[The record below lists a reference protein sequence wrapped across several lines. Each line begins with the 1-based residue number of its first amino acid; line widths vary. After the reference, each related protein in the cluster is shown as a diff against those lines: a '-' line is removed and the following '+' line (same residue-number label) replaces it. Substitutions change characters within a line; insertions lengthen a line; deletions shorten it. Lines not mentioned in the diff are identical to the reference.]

1 MGTKNTLMDLNNHLF
16 EQLERL
22 NDDDL
27 SPEEL
32 QKEVG
37 RAKAMT
43 GIASQI
49 IGSAGLV
56 LKAVKVNAEVET
68 EDRVPR
74 LLVGDKREDI
84 VSIKERSLA

>member
-1 MGTKNTLMDLNNHLF
+1 MGTKNTLLDLNNHLF

-27 SPEEL
+27 SQEEL
-32 QKEVG
+32 QKEVN

-56 LKAVKVNAEVET
+56 LKAIQVDAGVET

-74 LLVGDKREDI
+74 LLIGDKRVE
-84 VSIKERSLA
+84 ERT

>member
-16 EQLERL
+16 EQMERL

-32 QKEVG
+32 QKEVN

-74 LLVGDKREDI
+74 LLVGDKREDV

>member
-27 SPEEL
+27 YPEEL
-32 QKEVG
+32 QKEVC
-37 RAKAMT
+37 RAKDMT

-49 IGSAGLV
+49 IGSSGLV
-56 LKAVKVNAEVET
+56 LKAVKVNSEVET

-74 LLVGDKREDI
+74 LLVGDKRNEE
-84 VSIKERSLA
+84 SLLKERSLS